1 MEQLKTRLNDERVRG
16 VVRSADGQI
25 VEFHRKGVVDL
36 FCLLA
41 QQPDMLRDAQFADR
55 VIGRGAALLLVKGGV
70 REVYAHV
77 MSQPALQVL
86 RDARIPA
93 SCATLQPHIV
103 NRSGDGICPVEQLT
117 ATTRSPHEAYQ
128 LIHQFLLD
136 KSLIPNSF

>member
-36 FCLLA
+36 FCLLT

-117 ATTRSPHEAYQ
+117 ATTNSPQEAYQ

-136 KSLIPNSF
+136 KSLISNSF